1 MESDLQPDREVPTA
15 APVPIEGAMRTGQG
29 DDDADEEMTIG
40 EKFDAEPETLA
51 EAATALGADEESAAA
66 LESDEEAAATAPA
79 AQI

>member
-1 MESDLQPDREVPTA
+1 MEEERAPIA

-40 EKFDAEPETLA
+40 EKFNAEPETLA
-51 EAATALGADEESAAA
+51 EAAAALGADEGEVGKGEAN
-66 LESDEEAAATAPA
+66 EGDEEAAATAPA